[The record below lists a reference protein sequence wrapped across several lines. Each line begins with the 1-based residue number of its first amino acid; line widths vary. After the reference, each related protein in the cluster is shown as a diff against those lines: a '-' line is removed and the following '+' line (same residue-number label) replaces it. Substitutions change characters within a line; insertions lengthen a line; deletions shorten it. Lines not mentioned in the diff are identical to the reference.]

1 MARVAPAWAG
11 TARYVREGMA
21 PAVGFE
27 PTTKRLTAA
36 RSTTEL
42 RRSEGRERSG
52 IADGVHVTGAGVGAA
67 RQDSTGVRSDPR
79 PGSGSNGACRQAAAG
94 ARRFLARR

>member
-1 MARVAPAWAG
+1 MGGPMGSRCTRHRRARSRSRWPTATPGVVA
-11 TARYVREGMA
+11 ARLSSLGSGEWVGVEAEPDLPYDSAVAECPDGPVAERFRVA

-42 RRSEGRERSG
+42 RRSEGAE
-52 IADGVHVTGAGVGAA
+52 
-67 RQDSTGVRSDPR
+67 
-79 PGSGSNGACRQAAAG
+79 
-94 ARRFLARR
+94 